1 MGHRRFFI
9 WCLRLISVQPAPSH
23 AQMHMRRCFCRGVRH
38 NFTLKEWVKGKA
50 KLFRPAFLSEFQI
63 GILQVPAETKPNGS
77 RVALS
82 SPSFDVIL
90 IKATPKDFISKE
102 LISIDF
108 HCFLW
113 MFIDSSDF
121 ERFPLFFIDYF
132 GFL

>member
-1 MGHRRFFI
+1 MG
-9 WCLRLISVQPAPSH
+9 
-23 AQMHMRRCFCRGVRH
+23 MRRCCCRGVRH

-50 KLFRPAFLSEFQI
+50 KLFRPAFLSEFQT
-63 GILQVPAETKPNGS
+63 GILQVHAETKPNGS

-102 LISIDF
+102 WIFIDF

-113 MFIDSSDF
+113 IFSDF
-121 ERFPLFFIDYF
+121 SDVERFSLFCSDSF